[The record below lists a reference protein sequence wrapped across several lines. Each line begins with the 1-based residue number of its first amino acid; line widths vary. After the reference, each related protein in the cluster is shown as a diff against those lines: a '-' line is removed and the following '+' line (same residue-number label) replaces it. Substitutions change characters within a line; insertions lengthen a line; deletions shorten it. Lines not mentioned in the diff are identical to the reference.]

1 MKKVVLLGQ
10 PNCGKSSF
18 FSQISGIKVQT
29 SNFPGTTVKLSRAK
43 VKFYSQEYEFI
54 DLPGTYSLFPTD
66 EAEEATL
73 NFLIN
78 EDYDIIVNV
87 IDASLIWRSLELTLE
102 LTELEK
108 PMVIILNMMDEAERK
123 GIKINIEKLSEIL
136 GVPVVSAIA
145 IHGKGIFEAVRSLK
159 YARIPNK
166 IPFTKH
172 IEEAVSLLG
181 EKVGNRFLAIK
192 YIEGVLPPKKEI
204 VKDIR
209 KIQEEFTRLHGLPAY
224 EVISAERHHLS
235 MKIAEQVTERKF
247 SKKISFDEK
256 LDRFLLHPVFGYFF
270 LVLSFVLIFA
280 TAFFIGSLLEDL
292 MVTPLENL
300 SELLVS
306 SISSPFLKEIASS
319 TMDGITGGLGIV
331 LPYFIPLV
339 FLLSLFEEIGY
350 LSRIA
355 FLTDALMHKIGLH
368 GKAIVPFLLGYG
380 CTVPALMSTRILEN
394 KRDRVLSALLIPF
407 VPCSARTAVI
417 LAMVGYF
424 LGFWYAIAFYFANII
439 VIAIVGKL
447 LSILKKE
454 PSPELILEVPTYKIP
469 SLKITFKKLLFQ
481 IEEFVFY
488 AWPILIA
495 GSIFLGI
502 LQATG
507 INYYTNIIFAP
518 LMKALS
524 LPPNLGIT
532 LVFGFLRKELT
543 LVMAA
548 GALGVE
554 VTRLNTIL
562 SVKQI
567 LVFTTFVTFYIPC
580 LSSVAT
586 QWREFGAKVVGMSI
600 VLSMSVAFLLS
611 FLLSVII

>member
-1 MKKVVLLGQ
+1 
-10 PNCGKSSF
+10 
-18 FSQISGIKVQT
+18 
-29 SNFPGTTVKLSRAK
+29 
-43 VKFYSQEYEFI
+43 
-54 DLPGTYSLFPTD
+54 
-66 EAEEATL
+66 
-73 NFLIN
+73 
-78 EDYDIIVNV
+78 
-87 IDASLIWRSLELTLE
+87 
-102 LTELEK
+102 
-108 PMVIILNMMDEAERK
+108 
-123 GIKINIEKLSEIL
+123 
-136 GVPVVSAIA
+136 
-145 IHGKGIFEAVRSLK
+145 
-159 YARIPNK
+159 
-166 IPFTKH
+166 
-172 IEEAVSLLG
+172 
-181 EKVGNRFLAIK
+181 
-192 YIEGVLPPKKEI
+192 
-204 VKDIR
+204 
-209 KIQEEFTRLHGLPAY
+209 
-224 EVISAERHHLS
+224 
-235 MKIAEQVTERKF
+235 
-247 SKKISFDEK
+247 
-256 LDRFLLHPVFGYFF
+256 
-270 LVLSFVLIFA
+270 LIFA

-502 LQATG
+502 LEATG

-554 VTRLNTIL
+554 VTRLHTVL

>member
-192 YIEGVLPPKKEI
+192 YIEEVLPPKKEI

-502 LQATG
+502 LEATG

-554 VTRLNTIL
+554 VTRLHTVL

>member
-502 LQATG
+502 LEATG

>member
-502 LQATG
+502 LEATG

-554 VTRLNTIL
+554 VTRLHTVL